1 MGHRQSMPH
10 RFQNGGT
17 HLSGYLKEVN
27 IKEDLPTVQE
37 ALSRLTVTIR
47 NGKNFGC
54 GAIKII
60 HGYGSTGRGGKIR
73 VAVRQQLAEMKQKR
87 QIRDY
92 IPGEAF
98 SIFEESTRQAFL
110 RCEDLRKDCD
120 LERHN
125 NGITVII
132 F

>member
-1 MGHRQSMPH
+1 M
-10 RFQNGGT
+10 
-17 HLSGYLKEVN
+17 SGYLKEVN

-47 NGKNFGC
+47 NGKALGC
-54 GAIKII
+54 GAIKLI

-73 VAVRQQLAEMKQKR
+73 VAVRQRLADMKQNR

-92 IPGEAF
+92 IPGESF
-98 SIFEESTRQAFL
+98 SIFEEPTRQAFL
-110 RCEDLRKDCD
+110 RCEDLRKDHD

-125 NGITVII
+125 NGITII
-132 F
+132 VF